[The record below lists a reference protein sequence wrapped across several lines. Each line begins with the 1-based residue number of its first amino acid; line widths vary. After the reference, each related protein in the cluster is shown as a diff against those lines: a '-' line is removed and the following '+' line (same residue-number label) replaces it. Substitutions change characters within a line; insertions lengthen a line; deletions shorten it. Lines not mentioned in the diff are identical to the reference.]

1 MKARSWAALAAMS
14 AILVYSCNAL
24 AAGNSRAPAAPRT
37 RVMRES
43 GERQGWLGVYLEELN
58 PQTRSAL
65 GLSEDKGV
73 VVGGTVEGSAA
84 DKGGLKKGD
93 VILTLDGAPVSGE
106 SDVREQL
113 KDKAGQQ
120 IHVEVL
126 RAGKPLT
133 LTFAAGDRSDS
144 GSEGWRVERDIPE
157 PPDAPDA
164 PDAPEVEGVPGGP
177 GRHMTV
183 IVGAGAWLGVE
194 PQDLGRELGEAFGV
208 SDGKGVLLSKVL
220 PGSPAEKAGL
230 KAGDVIVRFDGK
242 KMEGEADLRRALRDL
257 HKGKTVEVEA
267 IRKKE
272 PRKFTVRLNSRPDMR
287 IGPMSMPDLGQWTW
301 NFREEDRARLQDEVH
316 RLRADLDRL
325 RDELRDLRVDIREE
339 KDNH

>member
-1 MKARSWAALAAMS
+1 
-14 AILVYSCNAL
+14 
-24 AAGNSRAPAAPRT
+24 
-37 RVMRES
+37 MRED
-43 GERQGWLGVYLEELN
+43 GERQGWLGVYLEDLS

-133 LTFAAGDRSDS
+133 LTFAAGDRSEDD
-144 GSEGWRVERDIPE
+144 GWKLQRDMPE
-157 PPDAPDA
+157 PPDVPDV
-164 PDAPEVEGVPGGP
+164 PEVEGVPEGP

-208 SDGKGVLLSKVL
+208 SDGKGVLVSKVL
-220 PGSPAEKAGL
+220 PGSPADKAGL

-257 HKGKTVEVEA
+257 HKGRTVEVEA

-272 PRKFTVRLNSRPDMR
+272 PRKFTVKLNSRPDMR

-301 NFREEDRARLQDEVH
+301 NFREEDRARLQEEMH

-325 RDELRDLRVDIREE
+325 RDELRDLRVNIRDE
-339 KDNH
+339 KDDH